1 MCYYD
6 IIDKDEKRAAV
17 IEDILTALFYI
28 KKGGEPNGERQVS
41 GMARAGR
48 LAEN

>member
-28 KKGGEPNGERQVS
+28 KKGGELDGKRIPPGSEWNTPSAV
-41 GMARAGR
+41 
-48 LAEN
+48 